1 MVVAQTHDLNDMV
14 EASHIASSAQPLWS
28 DLPIRPASI
37 ATNLTNSHE
46 WKSTAASLSLRLLSR
61 AKANSIRRVGVAG
74 TRTGDG
80 ATTTLCAIL
89 HGLERHPARTVAI
102 DLNFRRP
109 ALGRYLGHPRAT
121 GGKAMLSD
129 QEEAKTVALRIGP
142 STAVIAQ
149 SEVVEDPLGVA
160 LGPMAGKTLDR
171 LDADYRPDL
180 MLFDLPALLDH
191 PDTLAIAPHLD
202 ALLLCTMAD
211 KTLEAD
217 LAACNSLLDGEIPVI
232 GTVLTRCRYR

>member
-89 HGLERHPARTVAI
+89 HAFLVYLRGWPFFRFLQPVAGI
-102 DLNFRRP
+102 VTH
-109 ALGRYLGHPRAT
+109 LG
-121 GGKAMLSD
+121 
-129 QEEAKTVALRIGP
+129 
-142 STAVIAQ
+142 AQ
-149 SEVVEDPLGVA
+149 
-160 LGPMAGKTLDR
+160 
-171 LDADYRPDL
+171 Y
-180 MLFDLPALLDH
+180 
-191 PDTLAIAPHLD
+191 
-202 ALLLCTMAD
+202 
-211 KTLEAD
+211 
-217 LAACNSLLDGEIPVI
+217 
-232 GTVLTRCRYR
+232 RCR